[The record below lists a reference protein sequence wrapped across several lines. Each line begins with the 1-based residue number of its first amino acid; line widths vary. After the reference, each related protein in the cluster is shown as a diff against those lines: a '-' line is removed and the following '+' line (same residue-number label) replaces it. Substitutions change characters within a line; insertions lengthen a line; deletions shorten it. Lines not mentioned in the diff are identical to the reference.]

1 MSGFLVIAAA
11 VLIALL
17 CRLAI
22 ERRASQFGLL
32 MATGLSSRRSARVLL
47 AEGGL
52 VAVAGSAVGLPLGI
66 GYAWFTVAM
75 LRTRWAGAVG
85 ELDLSIHLDGGAV
98 PGLAIGA
105 VSGLVVSLLAML
117 WAARMLKRSR
127 PLLLL
132 AGWQTRGLEPRPA
145 ARRVSRAVAAGALCL
160 GGACV
165 IAALSTEALPEVP
178 AFFAAG
184 GLLLTGTLALALS
197 LVLPSGGE
205 RKPRPLTLSRLAWRG
220 ASVNPV
226 RSFLTVALLACA
238 SFVIVVVGANQ
249 RDVSRRDTRDPA
261 AGAGGFDL
269 MASCQLPVHEDLATA
284 AGREALGFGA
294 EEEELLARCRVVS
307 MRVRP
312 GEDASCLN
320 MQRPRTPRVLGVPV
334 EEMAETGF
342 GLARTAPEGA
352 GWDVLA
358 DAGTGYVPAAADASS
373 AQWILKMAL
382 GDEVTVTGED
392 GADVRLRL
400 AGMLEPGVFAAE
412 LLVGEDAFLEHFGG
426 ESGYRR
432 FLIRTPAGEQ
442 DAVRGALVEQLGE
455 LGMTVDRTADILAG
469 FARVQNTYLA
479 TFQTLG
485 GLGLLLGTFGVVAVV
500 LRAIVER
507 RRELAV
513 LQAVGLPRP
522 RIAAML
528 ALENVFLLAL
538 GVAVGTVAALV
549 AVAPHLSEAEAR
561 ADWGQLAGTL
571 AICVLAGATSCALA
585 AAVALR
591 RELLPALRSE

>member
-1 MSGFLVIAAA
+1 
-11 VLIALL
+11 
-17 CRLAI
+17 
-22 ERRASQFGLL
+22 
-32 MATGLSSRRSARVLL
+32 
-47 AEGGL
+47 
-52 VAVAGSAVGLPLGI
+52 
-66 GYAWFTVAM
+66 
-75 LRTRWAGAVG
+75 
-85 ELDLSIHLDGGAV
+85 
-98 PGLAIGA
+98 
-105 VSGLVVSLLAML
+105 
-117 WAARMLKRSR
+117 
-127 PLLLL
+127 
-132 AGWQTRGLEPRPA
+132 
-145 ARRVSRAVAAGALCL
+145 
-160 GGACV
+160 
-165 IAALSTEALPEVP
+165 
-178 AFFAAG
+178 
-184 GLLLTGTLALALS
+184 
-197 LVLPSGGE
+197 
-205 RKPRPLTLSRLAWRG
+205 
-220 ASVNPV
+220 
-226 RSFLTVALLACA
+226 
-238 SFVIVVVGANQ
+238 
-249 RDVSRRDTRDPA
+249 
-261 AGAGGFDL
+261 
-269 MASCQLPVHEDLATA
+269 
-284 AGREALGFGA
+284 
-294 EEEELLARCRVVS
+294 